1 MSDENDTA
9 PAPTPPPEEH
19 SAQVPPPVKGGRPG
33 PGKLVLLLA
42 VVVALAVASRA
53 GSAVG
58 SATLFIVVI
67 TGLVLV
73 HEAAHFMTA
82 RLFGIRVL
90 EFGVGFPPR
99 IGAVRWGEV
108 EYSVNWLPLGGFV
121 RLLGEEDPSDPRSL
135 AAAAAWKRFIVLASG
150 AVINLILPVLLFS
163 IAFMLPHEESA
174 ARAVITEVVPGAPAA
189 LAGLEAGDVI
199 YEIGGRDVKNV
210 TETGRLVHLNQ
221 GREIDVRVRRAGEFV
236 TVPVE
241 PRWAPPEGE
250 GPTGISIAA
259 QYPFTDTIAL
269 PPWKA
274 AGEGL
279 QATIDSMIL
288 FRNEVIGWTK
298 GSRVPP
304 VAGPV
309 GIAQTTGEVAR
320 EGGISPL
327 LSLAAVLSINLGV
340 LNLLPL
346 PMLDGGR
353 IFFLLIEVARRGKRV
368 APEREALVHLA
379 GFVVF
384 IGLAVVIT
392 FADIV
397 RIANGESL
405 FR

>member
-1 MSDENDTA
+1 MQ
-9 PAPTPPPEEH
+9 TPPPL
-19 SAQVPPPVKGGRPG
+19 GGRRVG
-33 PGKLVLLLA
+33 PGRITLLLTVVIA
-42 VVVALAVASRA
+42 VAVASRA
-53 GSAVG
+53 GSAVS
-58 SATLFIVVI
+58 SAGLFILVI
-67 TGLVLV
+67 TGLVLA
-73 HEAAHFMTA
+73 HEAAHFVTA

-150 AVINLILPVLLFS
+150 AVMNLLLPVLLFS
-163 IAFMLPHEESA
+163 LAFMLPHEESA
-174 ARAVITEVVPGAPAA
+174 ARAVITEVVPGSPAEI
-189 LAGLEAGDVI
+189 AGLAAGDVV
-199 YEIGGRDVKNV
+199 YEIAGRDVKNV
-210 TETGRLVHLNQ
+210 SETGRLVRLNQ
-221 GREIDVRVRRAGEFV
+221 GREVDFRVLRAGEFV
-236 TVPVE
+236 AVAVT
-241 PRWAPPEGE
+241 PRWAPPDGQ
-250 GPTGISIAA
+250 GPTGIGIAA

-269 PPWKA
+269 PPWEA
-274 AGEGL
+274 IPEGL
-279 QATIDSMIL
+279 QATVDSMIL

-298 GSRVPP
+298 GSGGPA

-320 EGGISPL
+320 EGGVSPL

-368 APEREALVHLA
+368 TPEREALVHLA

-392 FADIV
+392 FADIA
-397 RIANGESL
+397 RIANGDSL